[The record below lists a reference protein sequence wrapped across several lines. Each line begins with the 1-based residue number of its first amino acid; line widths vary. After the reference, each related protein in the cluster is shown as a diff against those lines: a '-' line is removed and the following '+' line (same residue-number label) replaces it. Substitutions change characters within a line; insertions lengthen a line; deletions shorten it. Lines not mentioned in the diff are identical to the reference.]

1 MHTTTLHSSLFTL
14 HSLIGVPPMS
24 TWAIGDIQGC
34 YSSFQ
39 KLLQTIQ
46 FDPRYD
52 RLWLAGDVVNRGDD
66 SLAVLEYLYSIKDSV
81 HMVLGNHDL
90 TLIAAYYGI
99 KKSNPTIDPILASP
113 KAKELIDWLRS
124 QPFLHTDFKLGYC
137 MAHAGISPEFDL
149 GMAMAYAKRIEEK
162 LRSDHADVWL
172 KKMFQNGVERF
183 ERKASEEDI
192 DRYIVSAFTRMRYC
206 YKDHRLDFKQKGA
219 PTPQVRAKGMKPWF
233 ECENRKEIE
242 LKIVFGHWSTLGFY
256 EDENVLAL
264 DTGCL
269 WGGKL
274 TAARIDLPQ
283 PKIISYECSG
293 CMKPESED
301 SK

>member
-1 MHTTTLHSSLFTL
+1 
-14 HSLIGVPPMS
+14 MS

-34 YSSFQ
+34 YGSFQ
-39 KLLQTIQ
+39 KLLQKIQ

-66 SLAVLEYLYSIKDSV
+66 SLAVLEYLYSIRDSV
-81 HMVLGNHDL
+81 RMVLGNHDL

-99 KKSNPTIDPILASP
+99 KKSNPTIDPILASSRS
-113 KAKELIDWLRS
+113 KELVDWLRS

-149 GMAMAYAKRIEEK
+149 GMAIEYARRVEEK
-162 LRSDHADVWL
+162 LRSDNAKAWL
-172 KKMFQNGVERF
+172 TKMFRNGVERF
-183 ERKASEEDI
+183 DRKAGEEDI

-206 YKDHRLDFKQKGA
+206 YKDHRLDFEQKGK
-219 PTPQVRAKGMKPWF
+219 PTDALRAKGLKPWF

-256 EDENVLAL
+256 RDSHLLAL

-274 TAARIDLPQ
+274 TAV
-283 PKIISYECSG
+283 KINKKDTKVVQISCAGAMRPS
-293 CMKPESED
+293 
-301 SK
+301 SKR